1 MMKVL
6 RYLSLGLM
14 ALFLGISP
22 TAGADRTVLGE
33 YFTQPG

>member
-1 MMKVL
+1 MMKAMQ
-6 RYLSLGLM
+6 YLSFGLM